1 MNPVNITPLIVHI
14 RLISTSGDCP
24 GGLPYVA
31 MGKYP
36 VKVTPFYIKI
46 RLMSPNCV
54 ESVWCRLA
62 YLYISAAKKSPEQ
75 NCLNLERWKAVFL
88 PPGTTSVLQSTDAGI
103 IWIFKSQ
110 FRLNQ
115 PPLQQM
121 RH

>member
-1 MNPVNITPLIVHI
+1 MKAVRKKYVQLNPVNITPLIVHI

-62 YLYISAAKKSPEQ
+62 YLYVHLS
-75 NCLNLERWKAVFL
+75 
-88 PPGTTSVLQSTDAGI
+88 
-103 IWIFKSQ
+103 FKEIPRAELSQ
-110 FRLNQ
+110 V
-115 PPLQQM
+115 
-121 RH
+121 